1 MHLPFQ
7 RILVCGEVLFC
18 AQGGTIHAFNIKDH
32 SYLGKW
38 DHPDSA
44 KEAEAQKELAEQ
56 KATKEVHE
64 DSHDA
69 EESVEDGPPS
79 KRVKLDPRSSTLTDT
94 AATGSPA
101 SGNGT
106 GAESTNGEGKGR
118 PKKGSRMAAPIPSD
132 LPWVA
137 ILVATSDS
145 RHLVAVSGHDKT
157 IWTFSHDGAGKL
169 TELSKRS
176 MPKRPCAVAITAD
189 NQTIISGDKFGDV
202 FALPLIESDTP
213 IAVTTLVSRSEKRK
227 ASFKPEADETTVHS
241 MRNLRALANQKLHL
255 EQHKKKPAEAEDAD
269 ASGPAFDHALL
280 LGHVSMLTALA
291 LSSRPS
297 PSDPNAIRPYIITGD
312 RDEHIRVSRGI
323 PQSHVIENFCL
334 GHENFV
340 SDLCIPTVQP
350 ERLLISG
357 GGDSDLFLW
366 DWPSGKVLDRQNLL
380 QHVQSYD
387 AAAATLAVSKIV
399 SFDKIQGEM
408 QTHHMVAVICERV
421 PAIFLYEINE
431 SGSLSHKQT
440 VFLPSNP
447 LDAGSNDGD
456 LIIALDTTS
465 PTSRISSEYGDIM
478 GAKSCLVYLGEDGQ
492 WMVRLFSVQPNRNL
506 IRDMTREDLHRALY
520 PIESLRKA
528 PIEEREEEP
537 ETAEKTN

>member
-7 RILVCGEVLFC
+7 RILVSGEVLFC

-32 SYLGKW
+32 SYLAKW

-44 KEAEAQKELAEQ
+44 KEAEVQKDLPAQEVP
-56 KATKEVHE
+56 KEVPE
-64 DSHDA
+64 DANDA
-69 EESVEDGPPS
+69 EEAVEEGPPS
-79 KRVKLDPRSSTLTDT
+79 KRVKLDPRPSTLADA
-94 AATGSPA
+94 AATALPA
-101 SGNGT
+101 SENGT
-106 GAESTNGEGKGR
+106 GADSKNGKGKGR

-132 LPWVA
+132 LPWIA

-176 MPKRPCAVAITAD
+176 MPKRPCAVAITSD

-213 IAVTTLVSRSEKRK
+213 IAVTALVSRSEKRK

-297 PSDPNAIRPYIITGD
+297 PSDPSAIRPYIITGD

-357 GGDSDLFLW
+357 GGDADLFLW

-380 QHVQSYD
+380 QHVQS
-387 AAAATLAVSKIV
+387 
-399 SFDKIQGEM
+399 
-408 QTHHMVAVICERV
+408 V
-421 PAIFLYEINE
+421 PAVFLYEINE

-440 VFLPSNP
+440 VFLPANP
-447 LDAGSNDGD
+447 LDVGNKDGN
-456 LIIALDTTS
+456 LIVALDITS
-465 PTSRISSEYGDIM
+465 QTSRISSEYGDIM

-492 WMVRLFSVQPNRNL
+492 WLVRLFSVQPDLPLMRN
-506 IRDMTREDLHRALY
+506 ITIDDLHKALY

-537 ETAEKTN
+537 EITEKTN

>member
-1 MHLPFQ
+1 MQLPFQ

-18 AQGGTIHAFNIKDH
+18 AQGGTIHAFNTKDH

-44 KEAEAQKELAEQ
+44 KEAEAQKNFPAQETPKQAP
-56 KATKEVHE
+56 E
-64 DSHDA
+64 DANDA
-69 EESVEDGPPS
+69 EEAIEEGPPS
-79 KRVKLDPRSSTLTDT
+79 KRVKLDPKASTLADT

-101 SGNGT
+101 SENGT
-106 GAESTNGEGKGR
+106 GAESTNGKGKGR

-132 LPWVA
+132 LPWIA
-137 ILVATSDS
+137 ILVATSDG

-157 IWTFSHDGAGKL
+157 IWTFSHDGSGNL
-169 TELSKRS
+169 VELSKRS

-255 EQHKKKPAEAEDAD
+255 EQHKKNPAEAEDAD

-297 PSDPNAIRPYIITGD
+297 PSDPSIIRPYIITGD

-357 GGDSDLFLW
+357 GGDADLFLW

-387 AAAATLAVSKIV
+387 SAATTLAVSKII
-399 SFDKIQGEM
+399 SFDKLQGEM
-408 QTHHMVAVICERV
+408 QTHHMVAVICER
-421 PAIFLYEINE
+421 
-431 SGSLSHKQT
+431 QT
-440 VFLPSNP
+440 VFLPANP
-447 LDAGSNDGD
+447 LDVGSKDGD

-465 PTSRISSEYGDIM
+465 ETSRVSSEYGDIM
-478 GAKSCLVYLGEDGQ
+478 GANTCLVHLGEEGQ
-492 WMVRLFSVQPNRNL
+492 WLVKSFSVQPDRSL
-506 IRDMTREDLHRALY
+506 MRDITKDDLHRALY

-537 ETAEKTN
+537 ETTEKTD